1 MFSKRLFQAAA
12 KGSKQTEKD
21 ANKPKKELE
30 CDRENGADPPATLT
44 GAFHTRLL
52 HELDVL
58 HYGDWR
64 AQNWFLGSGAFAEVH
79 LGRLAA
85 TGECV
90 AVKRFSDSSV
100 TSIEREIR
108 IHKYMEQFIPNTPR
122 ILGLLPS
129 GRSLQNVSLVFEYVA
144 NSQTLHD
151 WKTSEAPVSRI
162 QWLSVVLQMAET
174 LEVMHRKCVL
184 HNDLHSDNV
193 LIAMPGEEAKFAA
206 PSTACGFQ
214 RLDRTDSESDEDE
227 VEAEDEGWLSRIL
240 SQSGDRALPK
250 VTFIDFGHATF
261 RRGKFFSFDY
271 DSESKS
277 FRHLAPEVLENSYTS
292 RAADVFSLGHQLQD
306 VAEAMNCSALA
317 AIAEEC
323 LHEEAGL
330 RPHIR
335 SVVHSL
341 RRLFLQT
348 WRRLTSTNFWDDPEL
363 SSTSPP
369 FAFPLI
375 RHLQSTEEPSF
386 PFENYRQH
394 CRHAASG
401 KYFRNCRSSDES
413 VPCRM
418 ATGYTETYSTNYRG
432 ARNFKP
438 DCSPH
443 SLEDR
448 ILALAL
454 PYLASTDVKNV
465 YKKANKQLLLSESER
480 GSISVAELTR
490 SGHMVVVKQFTR
502 SSFPEVRYEALINL
516 YLNDTGW
523 VPRFYG
529 VAPRGSWSLR
539 RLGIVQELFA
549 EGVTLGDVLKS
560 GKPVGFAGRVAL
572 AVRLSSMLA
581 DVHSRY
587 ILLNNFNVHNIL
599 CLCKDQSHCLDVK
612 IIDVG
617 ASCGCDGKILDGD
630 RSYLSEF
637 AYLAPEVRN
646 KQLTSYASDVYSLCV
661 ALLDVLDVNVLTKD
675 TNISTVHEVNELL
688 DFTVK
693 WSDVSTACL
702 ADDVSLRPTAADLKD
717 FFSQFDTMQ

>member
-277 FRHLAPEVLENSYTS
+277 FRHLAPEVLEN
-292 RAADVFSLGHQLQD
+292 
-306 VAEAMNCSALA
+306 M
-317 AIAEEC
+317 
-323 LHEEAGL
+323 
-330 RPHIR
+330 
-335 SVVHSL
+335 
-341 RRLFLQT
+341 
-348 WRRLTSTNFWDDPEL
+348 
-363 SSTSPP
+363 
-369 FAFPLI
+369 
-375 RHLQSTEEPSF
+375 
-386 PFENYRQH
+386 
-394 CRHAASG
+394 
-401 KYFRNCRSSDES
+401 
-413 VPCRM
+413 
-418 ATGYTETYSTNYRG
+418 
-432 ARNFKP
+432 
-438 DCSPH
+438 
-443 SLEDR
+443 
-448 ILALAL
+448 
-454 PYLASTDVKNV
+454 
-465 YKKANKQLLLSESER
+465 
-480 GSISVAELTR
+480 AELTR

-549 EGVTLGDVLKS
+549 DGVTLGDVLKS
-560 GKPVGFAGRVAL
+560 VPESPARAAAPRHTVSGLVVLMKLVVFSSCECPARELQLGPDNHTCSAIGEEVICGADSMVLTFEKVHYQSLHKEHLTLSDVSCRATDNATHIILRAPLTGCGTTSQMIGTTIIYKNVVRSQEEVVDGIISRVKEVEIPFQCVMTLEEGIDVPIAVDMGELHFLLEGTGTHNVDLQFSNNGTFHPGQGVVSVYPGQNIWAKASLHTADPDLVVAISNCSATNSSNHNSTSTPYTIMTKGLRFFELRNWPGNYGTCGAGRVIIHIIRRVIQREAPL
-572 AVRLSSMLA
+572 
-581 DVHSRY
+581 
-587 ILLNNFNVHNIL
+587 
-599 CLCKDQSHCLDVK
+599 KSH
-612 IIDVG
+612 
-617 ASCGCDGKILDGD
+617 
-630 RSYLSEF
+630 
-637 AYLAPEVRN
+637 P
-646 KQLTSYASDVYSLCV
+646 
-661 ALLDVLDVNVLTKD
+661 
-675 TNISTVHEVNELL
+675 
-688 DFTVK
+688 
-693 WSDVSTACL
+693 
-702 ADDVSLRPTAADLKD
+702 
-717 FFSQFDTMQ
+717 